1 MGPSS
6 LGDFVSGTMRSLAL
20 SCLVSLACG
29 QQTALPASTRLIQQ
43 GQGLQ
48 PGQFSVF
55 GQQQQQPVQIPGTQ
69 GTVVSQFIDEKGVS
83 IPIQQLQGGR
93 PQQQQFA
100 PQPQRFTP
108 QQPQQQ
114 FVPQPQ
120 RFAPQ
125 PQQPQQ
131 FAPRQPQP
139 APQPQQFVPRQPQQ
153 FAPRPQPQAA
163 PQPQTSPF

>member
-6 LGDFVSGTMRSLAL
+6 LGNFVSGTMRTLAL

-83 IPIQQLQGGR
+83 IPIQQLEGGR

-100 PQPQRFTP
+100 PQPQRF
-108 QQPQQQ
+108 
-114 FVPQPQ
+114 V
-120 RFAPQ
+120 PQ

-131 FAPRQPQP
+131 FAPSQPQP
-139 APQPQQFVPRQPQQ
+139 APQPQQFVPR
-153 FAPRPQPQAA
+153 
-163 PQPQTSPF
+163 